1 MRKIV
6 LRIIGLLAAVGLCA
20 PHVRAQTPFP
30 SRTDTVCVR
39 LYFRQGYSTL
49 DAAFR
54 GNGQRLEAF
63 VERVEGLRKDSTLH
77 LRRIRI
83 EAGAS
88 PEGNTTANRQLAA
101 HRAERIRVCLAACLA
116 SCEGLF
122 EVRSR
127 GIDWEGLTELVAASA
142 MPYRAE
148 VLSILRGTPEWIV
161 ERGRVVDGRKRR
173 LGMLHGG
180 RAWRYMEE
188 RLFPEL
194 RSSSVEIVC
203 EFEEVQAAETA
214 PAASEKIAERTD
226 IPTTATQT
234 AVEVVQIADTLES
247 TATTLSASAS
257 LPTTD
262 NIPSVQSRRPFRPAV
277 ATNLLYDACLIPN
290 LGIELP
296 FAAHWSVG
304 ANWMYGW
311 KERHAARRRL
321 YAYGGELHLRRWFGR
336 RAQERPLA
344 GHHFGAYGQLL
355 RYNIRTSG
363 RGYLSD
369 RWSCGAGVEY
379 GYALP
384 LGGRLR
390 LDMSVGIGYLAGIC
404 REYERQD
411 GCDVWQ
417 ATGRRHWF
425 GPTKAE
431 IALVWVFGSYDR
443 KGGRR

>member
-1 MRKIV
+1 MRKIILIV
-6 LRIIGLLAAVGLCA
+6 IGFFSFGVGAAQ
-20 PHVRAQTPFP
+20 QT
-30 SRTDTVCVR
+30 STDTVCVR
-39 LYFRQGYSTL
+39 LYFRRGYSTL

-63 VERVEGLRKDSTLH
+63 VERVEGLREDSTQH
-77 LRRIRI
+77 LRRICI

-88 PEGNTTANRQLAA
+88 PEGGTAANRRLAT
-101 HRAERIRVCLAACLA
+101 HRAERIRSCLAARLA
-116 SCEGLF
+116 LCEGLF

-127 GIDWEGLTELVAASA
+127 GIDWKGLTELVAASA
-142 MPYRAE
+142 MPYREE
-148 VLSILRGTPEWIV
+148 VLSILRGTPEWVV

-194 RSSSVEIVC
+194 RSSGVEIVC

-214 PAASEKIAERTD
+214 LTASEKIAERTD
-226 IPTTATQT
+226 IPATATLSDTAAEPPATPAISETSVLPETTAI
-234 AVEVVQIADTLES
+234 E
-247 TATTLSASAS
+247 SASS
-257 LPTTD
+257 EK
-262 NIPSVQSRRPFRPAV
+262 VHRPFRPAV

-304 ANWMYGW
+304 ANWMHGW

-355 RYNIRTSG
+355 RYNIRTSN

-379 GYALP
+379 GYGLP
-384 LGGRLR
+384 LGGCLR
-390 LDMSVGIGYLAGIC
+390 LDMSIGVGYLTGIC

>member
-1 MRKIV
+1 MRKIILIV
-6 LRIIGLLAAVGLCA
+6 IGIFTFGVGAAQ
-20 PHVRAQTPFP
+20 QT
-30 SRTDTVCVR
+30 STDTVCVR
-39 LYFRQGYSTL
+39 LYFQRGYSSL
-49 DAAFR
+49 DTAFR
-54 GNGQRLEAF
+54 DNGRRVEAF
-63 VERVEGLRKDSTLH
+63 VQRVEGLRKDSTLP

-88 PEGNTTANRQLAA
+88 PEGSTAANRQLAA
-101 HRAERIRVCLAACLA
+101 HRAEHIRTCLAARLT

-127 GIDWEGLTELVAASA
+127 GIDWEGLTELVATSA
-142 MPYRAE
+142 VPYREE
-148 VLSILRGTPEWIV
+148 VLSILRSTPEWVV
-161 ERGRVVDGRKRR
+161 ERGRVVDGRKQR

-203 EFEEVQAAETA
+203 EFEMIR
-214 PAASEKIAERTD
+214 PASETEVVAENTPSATSEAPTEQTD
-226 IPTTATQT
+226 IPAPATLT
-234 AVEVVQIADTLES
+234 AVEAVQIPDTLES
-247 TATTLSASAS
+247 TATVPPKSAS

-277 ATNLLYDACLIPN
+277 ATNLLYDACMIPN

-296 FAAHWSVG
+296 FAVHWSVG

-311 KERHAARRRL
+311 KERHAARRQL

-336 RAQERPLA
+336 RAQEQPLA
-344 GHHFGAYGQLL
+344 GHHFGTYGQLL
-355 RYNIRTSG
+355 RYNIRTSN

-369 RWSCGAGVEY
+369 RWSWGASVEY

-384 LGGRLR
+384 LSGRLR
-390 LDMSVGIGYLAGIC
+390 LDMSIGVGYLSSIC

-431 IALVWVFGSYDR
+431 IALVWVFGSCGR

>member
-1 MRKIV
+1 MRKIILIV
-6 LRIIGLLAAVGLCA
+6 IGFFTFGVGAAQ
-20 PHVRAQTPFP
+20 QT
-30 SRTDTVCVR
+30 STDTVCVR
-39 LYFRQGYSTL
+39 LYFRRGYSTL

-63 VERVEGLRKDSTLH
+63 VERVEGLREDSTLH

-88 PEGNTTANRQLAA
+88 PEGGTAANRRLAA
-101 HRAERIRVCLAACLA
+101 HRAERIRTCLAARLT

-142 MPYRAE
+142 MPYREE
-148 VLSILRGTPEWIV
+148 VLSILRGMPEWVV

-194 RSSSVEIVC
+194 RSSGVEIVC
-203 EFEEVQAAETA
+203 EFEEVRAAETA
-214 PAASEKIAERTD
+214 LTASEKIAERTD
-226 IPTTATQT
+226 IPATATLT
-234 AVEVVQIADTLES
+234 AVEAVQIPDTLKS
-247 TATTLSASAS
+247 TATALAESAS

-262 NIPSVQSRRPFRPAV
+262 NIPSVHSRRPFRPAV
-277 ATNLLYDACLIPN
+277 ATNLLYDACLLPN

-369 RWSCGAGVEY
+369 RWSWGAGVEY
-379 GYALP
+379 GYAQP
-384 LGGRLR
+384 LGGHFR
-390 LDMSVGIGYLAGIC
+390 LDMSVGVGYLTGIC

>member
-6 LRIIGLLAAVGLCA
+6 LRIIGLLAAAGLCA

-39 LYFRQGYSTL
+39 LYFRRGYSTL

-63 VERVEGLRKDSTLH
+63 VERVEGLRKDSTQH

-88 PEGNTTANRQLAA
+88 PEGGTTANRRLAA
-101 HRAERIRVCLAACLA
+101 HRAERIRTCLAARLT

-127 GIDWEGLTELVAASA
+127 GVDWEGLTELVAASA

-148 VLSILRGTPEWIV
+148 VLSILRGTPEWVV
-161 ERGRVVDGRKRR
+161 EQGCVVDGRKRR

-194 RSSSVEIVC
+194 RSSGVEIVC
-203 EFEEVQAAETA
+203 EFGVVRAAETA
-214 PAASEKIAERTD
+214 PAASEKITEQTD
-226 IPTTATQT
+226 IPAT
-234 AVEVVQIADTLES
+234 
-247 TATTLSASAS
+247 TTLSDTAVAAAEPPATPAISETS
-257 LPTTD
+257 VLPETTA
-262 NIPSVQSRRPFRPAV
+262 IESVSSEKVCRPFRMAV
-277 ATNLLYDACLIPN
+277 ASNLLYDACLIPN

-336 RAQERPLA
+336 QAQERPLA

-355 RYNIRTSG
+355 RYNIRTSS

-379 GYALP
+379 GYGLP

-390 LDMSVGIGYLAGIC
+390 LDMNVGVGYLTGIC

-431 IALVWVFGSYDR
+431 IALVWVFGSSDR